1 MTAALAAD
9 PMCAALHL
17 RDRAHDLKIFSA
29 PESRDSRQRN
39 RYRFE

>member
-1 MTAALAAD
+1 LRAFVDEPAGRRLRHTSAL
-9 PMCAALHL
+9 P
-17 RDRAHDLKIFSA
+17 LKIFSA